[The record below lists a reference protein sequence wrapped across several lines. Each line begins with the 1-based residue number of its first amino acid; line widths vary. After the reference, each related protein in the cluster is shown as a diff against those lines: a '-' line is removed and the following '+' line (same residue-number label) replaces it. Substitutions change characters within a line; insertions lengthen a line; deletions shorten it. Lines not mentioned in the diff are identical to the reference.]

1 MFKKPNDSKNRRM
14 IMKEREQVASN
25 SLALALYVV
34 CIADAEIFQYFQ

>member
-1 MFKKPNDSKNRRM
+1 M

-34 CIADAEIFQYFQ
+34 CIADAEIF